1 MTVKEAVKKMIEE
14 FEALAGIELFIA
26 NDLDEAIDNV
36 IAAAR
41 EEGRAEER
49 ERIRKACHPIMLGVD
64 GATSVYTV
72 SASVLAPAPKEEK

>member
-41 EEGRAEER
+41 LGGQRQRGRG
-49 ERIRKACHPIMLGVD
+49 L
-64 GATSVYTV
+64 
-72 SASVLAPAPKEEK
+72 